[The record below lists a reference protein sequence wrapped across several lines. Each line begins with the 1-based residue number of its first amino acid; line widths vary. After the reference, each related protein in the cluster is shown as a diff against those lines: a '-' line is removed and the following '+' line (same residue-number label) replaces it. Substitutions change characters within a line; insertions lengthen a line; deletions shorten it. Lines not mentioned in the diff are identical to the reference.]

1 MLSCRQDFEQ
11 GLGHI
16 TVGSVSEW
24 SMVQHW
30 KCCVPKGT
38 GSSNL
43 SASVSKKKC
52 MCCSYMAY
60 NLLFIGC

>member
-24 SMVQHW
+24 SMVQHSFLHNYLY
-30 KCCVPKGT
+30 KR
-38 GSSNL
+38 
-43 SASVSKKKC
+43 
-52 MCCSYMAY
+52 
-60 NLLFIGC
+60 LLCKYVITVAL